1 MMNNNKILTVSYGT
15 FSCTLEGFDDS
26 FGTMKA
32 ITEYF
37 RDLASDDRYFG
48 SEPVQPDAS
57 MLAKIAQKEISR
69 HVEARE
75 HEGNIVL
82 SAAQDDSYLATGAA
96 ATATAISLAPD
107 AKADEAHSAN
117 DNAED
122 IDASV
127 SQAPMPEEDTQVPVE
142 ETPTEVEVAVEQ
154 KTVVVEETDVKT
166 AQPDVIAQDAPTQV
180 GAPANEDY
188 IEAQD
193 NGFEADPSIAVLR
206 RAQATAAPLSQVD
219 DVDIVPDRDDAAVSS
234 FFAQNDAAEDIYEGT
249 VEETAFENAVNETAE
264 DNDLAD
270 EGDTD
275 TSEPVAF
282 DAPEVDFPEVAKTE
296 SIADKLRRIRQVVS
310 QSADEDGAAD
320 TQEIVS
326 DHIEQDDD
334 AVSAEF
340 DEDRDSQ
347 TGEDDLISSALRD
360 IKGAMAEDDQTTSEV
375 QVEQAEET
383 LEADEDL
390 TSILD
395 RLKTDDQDDAAED
408 DLDVASDI
416 DAEQADDALED
427 ESEPELDAT
436 ALAVAAAAAR
446 QEAPAEPRRGR
457 VIKVKRVD
465 LEAAINKGDLEE
477 YENKPERA
485 SSLSA
490 EEEAELADE
499 LAELEADLELD
510 DGAQQDEV
518 AEQLDAKE
526 GSELADS
533 LDAEEA
539 EVEDAA
545 TAAREALPS
554 LDDAQNPD
562 MNRLMAE
569 TDQQMSEPEN
579 ETRRNA
585 FAHLRAAVAA
595 RKADAGLSKDQD
607 DAAEGEAYRED
618 LAEVVRPRRPVTGEQ
633 RTPRPSNSRPAP
645 LKLVAEQRIDDGK
658 PAAVTPVRPR
668 RVAAVQEE
676 TEVHVEE
683 SFAEFA
689 AEAGAT
695 SLPDLLEAAAAYMSF
710 VEGRAQFSRP
720 QLMNKVRQVEE
731 NGFTREDSLR
741 LFGKLLREGKIEKT
755 NAGRFQVSDL
765 IGFKPDARAVG

>member
-96 ATATAISLAPD
+96 ATATAIGLAPD

-142 ETPTEVEVAVEQ
+142 ETPTEVEVSVEQ

-188 IEAQD
+188 MEAQD

-234 FFAQNDAAEDIYEGT
+234 FFAQNDGSEDIYDGT

-334 AVSAEF
+334 VVSAEF
-340 DEDRDSQ
+340 DEDGASQ

-360 IKGAMAEDDQTTSEV
+360 IKGAMAEDDQTASEV

-408 DLDVASDI
+408 EA
-416 DAEQADDALED
+416 
-427 ESEPELDAT
+427 EPELDAT

-477 YENKPERA
+477 YENEPERA

-518 AEQLDAKE
+518 AEQLDVEAE
-526 GSELADS
+526 EDSELADS

-539 EVEDAA
+539 EEEDTA

-562 MNRLMAE
+562 MNRLLAE

-676 TEVHVEE
+676 TEVHAEE